1 MADAKDKN
9 AQQNAKLAKD
19 TLQTQEKTLKALKY
33 AAEAYADIGSS
44 LTDILQKSVAL
55 NLRTT
60 TQIDLAKQLNNIQSK
75 IEPDQKKRLLS
86 ESLIANAT
94 KLQNIQAKQAYD
106 TLKKNIIE
114 SGKLKQYNEELI
126 ELYAVRNQFESAYD
140 DALKSTAD
148 RYNTLIQLGIDR
160 NTNED
165 AFGEIIKSHIAEYGD
180 WIDDT
185 IVQLDLEEQLN
196 KKAEELFANDAEK
209 LKLAKEQ
216 IESLKKQSLTQTV
229 LYSTQKQITDELIK
243 NAKAQMH
250 ANELANHKKN
260 FDVAILNIL
269 GEQGEEI
276 KHIGHLLKEAFTSP
290 LAFAI
295 GLLSLAVD
303 EFINIGKTSREFL
316 NTTGLTVDQTEHLR
330 HEAHD
335 LSLELRD
342 QGVQMKD
349 VFDAQSALLNQFGSI
364 NRVSDETTKTV
375 VQLGKAFGI
384 AAESSAG
391 VIYNIQKATGVS
403 AEVAGNVAALGANF
417 AKAAGV
423 APNEVFK
430 DIANSS
436 EQIAQYFKGTPAD
449 LMRTAVEAR
458 RLGLNIAKVADIS
471 KALLSFESSIE
482 DQMTASVLLGREINL
497 DKARQLAMEGKIQ
510 EAAEET
516 LKQVGSLADFNK
528 MNAVQKEAIAK
539 AAGMT
544 VGDLQQSLEKQEAIK
559 NMSAA
564 QRAEYE
570 KGLAALKGQNMSMA
584 EKMLKDQKNQLTQE
598 KIADAV
604 AKISEIFANVILPV
618 LEPIFDLISGIFSV
632 ISPALPLLKTALQ
645 IFLGWKVA
653 MFAISKIRLIDFK
666 ALGNGLKG
674 LFTGDTWKAGWKKIT
689 GFISADW
696 KKATGK
702 LPAPEIEEKPGGF
715 FDTIKKFFNSIKDKT
730 SEVVKE
736 PTEDITEKLQ
746 DKVTGKGEEI
756 VGEKID
762 SKVEDLQGKAEEKG
776 TELISKTTD
785 KTSDIA
791 EKGAEADK
799 VSGGSKAGEGIK
811 TFFTNL
817 AEGLKAMGQ
826 DGVGKGVFNTL
837 VAGPALLIFT
847 AAIPGLIAVSL
858 FGKVAGKGLE
868 GLAKGIKFMGNPEVF
883 KGALGIAA
891 VGASIIPAA
900 LAFKLLEGVD
910 ASSILAFTVS
920 ILALTAA
927 TIPMGALVSTGVL
940 ELAAIGFA
948 LLGASMIPLAGALN
962 IAAPAIET
970 TSNSLQTLISNV
982 GVDSLFSIGAGL
994 MSVAAGLGAVGLAG
1008 ALALPTLTGLALLT
1022 PALKVL
1028 DSIFGSAAAE
1038 SKPIS
1043 KPTGGVDTEKV
1054 ESPSADTQLLLDKMD
1069 QLISAITSAGEIKLD
1084 AKKVGEVLAINT
1096 VRNYKISS

>member
-1 MADAKDKN
+1 MDTSRKKTSSVKSGAKESDASIKSLNQSISKLASGLDVLQATFQKFSAGNIDMAKSVADLALDAKDVKQTFN
-9 AQQNAKLAKD
+9 TLSDISTAINTTTSDAIRNNEKLLKLNKLSLNFEQLTASVIQESLDNQVNTSLEQNSISERYAKLLA
-19 TLQTQEKTLKALKY
+19 LQKNIQGEID
-33 AAEAYADIGSS
+33 E
-44 LTDILQKSVAL
+44 LQKSKVGL
-55 NLRTT
+55 SKEDQEVIE
-60 TQIDLAKQLNNIQSK
+60 TQIKLSADQLDKLSGILDKEKALVAEAKKLTKEQEK
-75 IEPDQKKRLLS
+75 QK
-86 ESLIANAT
+86 
-94 KLQNIQAKQAYD
+94 
-106 TLKKNIIE
+106 
-114 SGKLKQYNEELI
+114 
-126 ELYAVRNQFESAYD
+126 
-140 DALKSTAD
+140 
-148 RYNTLIQLGIDR
+148 
-160 NTNED
+160 
-165 AFGEIIKSHIAEYGD
+165 
-180 WIDDT
+180 
-185 IVQLDLEEQLN
+185 IVQESINGVTEKFKGTLGESSEEIFEIGHAIKKSMTSPMALFGALVGSALEEFG
-196 KKAEELFANDAEK
+196 K
-209 LKLAKEQ
+209 
-216 IESLKKQSLTQTV
+216 
-229 LYSTQKQITDELIK
+229 
-243 NAKAQMH
+243 
-250 ANELANHKKN
+250 
-260 FDVAILNIL
+260 
-269 GEQGEEI
+269 
-276 KHIGHLLKEAFTSP
+276 
-290 LAFAI
+290 
-295 GLLSLAVD
+295 
-303 EFINIGKTSREFL
+303 IGKTSREFL

-375 VQLGKAFGI
+375 VQLGKAFGV
-384 AAESSAG
+384 AAENSAG
-391 VIYNIQKATGVS
+391 VIYNMQKATGVS
-403 AEVAGNVAALGANF
+403 AEVAGNVAALGADF

-458 RLGLNIAKVADIS
+458 RLGLSIAKVADIS

-559 NMSAA
+559 NMTAE

-570 KGLAALKGQNMSMA
+570 KGLAALKGQNMSAA
-584 EKMLKDQKNQLTQE
+584 EKLLQDQKNQLTQE

-674 LFTGDTWKAGWKKIT
+674 LFTGDTWKAGWKKMT
-689 GFISADW
+689 GFITTDW

-702 LPAPEIEEKPGGF
+702 LPAPEIEKKPGGF
-715 FDTIKKFFNSIKDKT
+715 FGSIKDKI
-730 SEVVKE
+730 SNIFGKKE
-736 PTEDITEKLQ
+736 TPSAVTDKSKELM
-746 DKVTGKGEEI
+746 DKVGEDKYAAYKEARAKGMKPADAAAAAK
-756 VGEKID
+756 EKIAD
-762 SKVEDLQGKAEEKG
+762 VKPAAGAV
-776 TELISKTTD
+776 D
-785 KTSDIA
+785 KTADA
-791 EKGAEADK
+791 TKKGISADK
-799 VSGGSKAGEGIK
+799 ETGGSKAGEGIK

-826 DGVGKGVFNTL
+826 SGVGKGVFNTL

-847 AAIPGLIAVSL
+847 AAAPGLFVLSR
-858 FGKVAGKGLE
+858 FGKGIEGGLKSLANGLKAMGDPAVALGAGILSIVALSLGAGMLMLGVGVYFAAKGMAELAAQFKE
-868 GLAKGIKFMGNPEVF
+868 MEPGQILATAAAFIGFGVAINLLAIAGAAATAGALGLIVITGVIFGLAK
-883 KGALGIAA
+883 
-891 VGASIIPAA
+891 
-900 LAFKLLEGVD
+900 
-910 ASSILAFTVS
+910 
-920 ILALTAA
+920 
-927 TIPMGALVSTGVL
+927 
-940 ELAAIGFA
+940 AI
-948 LLGASMIPLAGALN
+948 N

-970 TSNSLQTLISNV
+970 VSNSLQTLVSNV
-982 GVDSLFSIGAGL
+982 GADSLFSIGAGL

-1008 ALALPTLTGLALLT
+1008 AIALPTLTGLALLT

-1028 DSIFGSAAAE
+1028 DSIFGDSSAE
-1038 SKPIS
+1038 SKPAS
-1043 KPTGGVDTEKV
+1043 KPAAGTEEEKP

>member
-1 MADAKDKN
+1 MATQRKKTSNIKSEAKKSDASIKSLN
-9 AQQNAKLAKD
+9 QSISKLASG
-19 TLQTQEKTLKALKY
+19 L
-33 AAEAYADIGSS
+33 
-44 LTDILQKSVAL
+44 DILQASFQKFSAGNVDVAKSIADLALGAKDVKQTYSTLSDIAIAINAASSDAIKNNQELL
-55 NLRTT
+55 NLNKLSLNLE
-60 TQIDLAKQLNNIQSK
+60 QINASIIQDSLDNQIKSSFKENDISERYGRLLALQIKINDELLKLEKSK
-75 IEPDQKKRLLS
+75 IGLSKEDQDIIEKQIQLSKDQLKTITDTLNKEKSLAETSKRLTREQEKRKIIQ
-86 ESLIANAT
+86 ESINGITEKFKGILG
-94 KLQNIQAKQAYD
+94 
-106 TLKKNIIE
+106 E
-114 SGKLKQYNEELI
+114 SGDELI
-126 ELYAVRNQFESAYD
+126 ELGKGLKESMISPI
-140 DALKSTAD
+140 ALIGS
-148 RYNTLIQLGIDR
+148 LLG
-160 NTNED
+160 N
-165 AFGEIIKSHIAEYGD
+165 A
-180 WIDDT
+180 
-185 IVQLDLEEQLN
+185 LEE
-196 KKAEELFANDAEK
+196 F
-209 LKLAKEQ
+209 
-216 IESLKKQSLTQTV
+216 
-229 LYSTQKQITDELIK
+229 
-243 NAKAQMH
+243 
-250 ANELANHKKN
+250 
-260 FDVAILNIL
+260 
-269 GEQGEEI
+269 GR
-276 KHIGHLLKEAFTSP
+276 
-290 LAFAI
+290 
-295 GLLSLAVD
+295 
-303 EFINIGKTSREFL
+303 IGKTSREFL
-316 NTTGLTVDQTEHLR
+316 NTTGLTVDKTEHLR
-330 HEAHD
+330 HKAHD

-349 VFDAQSALLNQFGSI
+349 VFDAQSALLNHFGSI
-364 NRVSDETTKTV
+364 NRVSDETTKKV

-384 AAESSAG
+384 SAENSAG
-391 VIYNIQKATGVS
+391 VIYNMQTATGVS

-482 DQMTASVLLGREINL
+482 DQMTASVLLSREINL

-559 NMSAA
+559 NMTAE

-598 KIADAV
+598 KIADAM
-604 AKISEIFANVILPV
+604 AKISDIFANVILPV
-618 LEPIFDLISGIFSV
+618 LEPIFNLISGIFSV

-653 MFAISKIRLIDFK
+653 MFAMSKIRLIDFK
-666 ALGNGLKG
+666 SLGNGLKG
-674 LFTGDTWKAGWKKIT
+674 LFTGDTWKAGWKKMI
-689 GFISADW
+689 GFISTDW

-715 FDTIKKFFNSIKDKT
+715 FGSIKDKI
-730 SEVVKE
+730 SSIFVKKE
-736 PTEDITEKLQ
+736 TTAVPTMDATKLA
-746 DKVTGKGEEI
+746 T
-756 VGEKID
+756 D
-762 SKVEDLQGKAEEKG
+762 SKV
-776 TELISKTTD
+776 KTPDIAAPVAMD
-785 KTSDIA
+785 KTADVTK
-791 EKGAEADK
+791 KGISADQAA
-799 VSGGSKAGEGIK
+799 GGSKAGQGIK

-826 DGVGKGVFNTL
+826 NGVGKGVFNTL

-1084 AKKVGEVLAINT
+1084 AKKIGEVLAINT